1 MDVSQKNYSQNLTIE
16 GCETSPWC
24 ARGTTLPTL
33 PQRFCHTFC
42 LGLNLISPSSFGLHL
57 KWQGFNKIKK
67 EMTRLDAYETS
78 FLSNCKNVKSSLFL
92 KNWLSEIE
100 EKLLSA
106 FTKHFWRKKIF
117 VKKILYSLITNRNR
131 VATVW
136 PDG

>member
-1 MDVSQKNYSQNLTIE
+1 
-16 GCETSPWC
+16 
-24 ARGTTLPTL
+24 
-33 PQRFCHTFC
+33 
-42 LGLNLISPSSFGLHL
+42 
-57 KWQGFNKIKK
+57 
-67 EMTRLDAYETS
+67 MTRLDAYETS

-117 VKKILYSLITNRNR
+117 VKKKKKILYSLITNRNR